1 MGAAE
6 ELYIEEVNTKTDDDA
21 KEKGRRGRKNTAAKR
36 LAARRSIEAYQ
47 EEKQL
52 TKDLEEFWFD
62 EL

>member
-6 ELYIEEVNTKTDDDA
+6 ELYIDDFNTKADDDNKGKA
-21 KEKGRRGRKNTAAKR
+21 KRGRKNTAAKR

-52 TKDLEEFWFD
+52 TKSLEEYWFD

>member
-6 ELYIEEVNTKTDDDA
+6 ELFIESYDLKDDEPT
-21 KEKGRRGRKNTAAKR
+21 KEKGKRGRKNTAAKR

-47 EEKQL
+47 EERQL
-52 TKDLEEFWFD
+52 TKNLEEFWFD

>member
-6 ELYIEEVNTKTDDDA
+6 ELYLDDFTKTEEEP

-47 EEKQL
+47 EERAL
-52 TKDLEEFWFD
+52 TKNLEEFWFD
-62 EL
+62 DL

>member
-6 ELYIEEVNTKTDDDA
+6 ELYIEEYNTKSDDT

-36 LAARRSIEAYQ
+36 LAARRNIEAYQ

>member
-6 ELYIEEVNTKTDDDA
+6 NLYSDEFGIKDNAEP
-21 KEKGRRGRKNTAAKR
+21 KEKSRRGRKNTAAKR

-47 EEKQL
+47 EERAL

-62 EL
+62 E